1 MWQVILVMINFQI
14 YCLTFTRAPLFY
26 VRFVLISVCI
36 YCKGE
41 KTVLKGGLI

>member
-1 MWQVILVMINFQI
+1 
-14 YCLTFTRAPLFY
+14 LTFTRAPLFY

-41 KTVLKGGLI
+41 KTVLKGGLTILLC